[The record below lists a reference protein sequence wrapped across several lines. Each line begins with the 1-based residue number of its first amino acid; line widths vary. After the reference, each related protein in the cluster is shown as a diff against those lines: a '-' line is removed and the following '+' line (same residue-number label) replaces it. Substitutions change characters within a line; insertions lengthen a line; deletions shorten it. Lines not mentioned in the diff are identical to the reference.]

1 MDVDELAQYQNQLDK
16 VDNALQSDPENI
28 ELLKLKQ
35 DLTELINLTSDL
47 IDAAEPNSPKKS
59 PSNTTSPKSQSL
71 SSPTTPTSATS
82 SIPVFTRPIQVG
94 DTCLARWS
102 GDGQFYPA
110 TVTAIGGGDQVF
122 SVVFKG
128 YNNVELVNVQ
138 DIKPKEQRVVKQKQ
152 WLAFAHSAAA
162 APGRRTNKAKR
173 LVQPPINKKSIFATP
188 ENPEGKVGVVG
199 SGRPMTQFQQRANVD
214 EWGFIIT

>member
-1 MDVDELAQYQNQLDK
+1 SLFVLHTRPLTKHLTSFRISYFKMDVDELAQYQSQLDK
-16 VDNALQSDPENI
+16 VDVALQSDPQNI

-122 SVVFKG
+122 S
-128 YNNVELVNVQ
+128 
-138 DIKPKEQRVVKQKQ
+138 
-152 WLAFAHSAAA
+152 
-162 APGRRTNKAKR
+162 
-173 LVQPPINKKSIFATP
+173 
-188 ENPEGKVGVVG
+188 
-199 SGRPMTQFQQRANVD
+199 
-214 EWGFIIT
+214 